1 MDIDDICIDFKKK
14 DLMMKLIFFKNKYNK
29 IFLIMGNKKN
39 RLYCDSYQE
48 LKTDVECLCEHV
60 FKSK

>member
-29 IFLIMGNKKN
+29 IFLIMGNKKIDCIAIHIKN
-39 RLYCDSYQE
+39 
-48 LKTDVECLCEHV
+48 
-60 FKSK
+60 